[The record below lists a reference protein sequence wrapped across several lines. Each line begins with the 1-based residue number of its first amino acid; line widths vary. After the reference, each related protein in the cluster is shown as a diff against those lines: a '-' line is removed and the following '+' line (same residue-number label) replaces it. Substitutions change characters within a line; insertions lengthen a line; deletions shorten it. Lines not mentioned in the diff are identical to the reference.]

1 MSVLECNSQQIEDPD
16 NPGTCCDIHAL
27 GDGTQCACVSPQIND
42 PDNNGE
48 CCHPD
53 PTYNTICFVGK
64 SYFTM
69 VYIEKELMIM
79 SSLN

>member
-1 MSVLECNSQQIEDPD
+1 MSILECNSQQTEDPD

-53 PTYNTICFVGK
+53 PTDNTKCIIGK
-64 SYFTM
+64 SFFTLT
-69 VYIEKELMIM
+69 YKKD
-79 SSLN
+79 